1 MPLLPFGIHSPPNCF
16 GLVLSQ
22 EIGQIIA
29 LADELADPL
38 EGNLPF
44 FESQKTTKS
53 KHRST
58 ILVENMTYGHMAGH
72 IHNKHHWDFLSA

>member
-1 MPLLPFGIHSPPNCF
+1 MPLLPFGIHSPPHWL

-38 EGNLPF
+38 EGNLQF
-44 FESQKTTKS
+44 LKRQKTTKS
-53 KHRST
+53 KHQST
-58 ILVENMTYGHMAGH
+58 NLVEYMTYGHMAGH
-72 IHNKHHWDFLSA
+72 IPNKHHWDS